1 MFIKRDALISQIEES
16 IALIPITVL
25 IGARQVGKTT
35 ILKNL
40 VLSKPSIYLIGQD
53 PQVASIFENY
63 NTAENY
69 LRINLSR
76 EIDGFLLLD
85 EFQFINNIS
94 TTLKLLTDSFSNLKV
109 ICSGSSSL
117 DIIQKVE
124 ESLAG
129 RIRIIDVYSLS
140 FFEYLRFQNEEI
152 YNLFTKY
159 NSDTVDEIVDSRIK
173 FFLNEYLLYGG
184 LPRAALIENSESKI
198 KILDEIY
205 KTYLLRDVRSYVRN
219 EDAVGFNKLLI
230 LLASQISNMINI
242 QELTNTTGLSYRK
255 CEEYLFLLEQMFI
268 IKLIQ
273 PYYTNKRK
281 VISKMKKVYFTDLGL
296 RNMIFANFNE
306 LEKRNDSGAIFE
318 NYVYLEI
325 MRNIPSYSKIYYFRT
340 KDGTEIDF
348 IIDNLKNKYLVEVKY
363 QEMYKT
369 KSFKNISSFS
379 EIENINKAF
388 IVNKNLNTNV
398 ANLKFIQGY
407 LIDKIDFAK

>member
-69 LRINLSR
+69 LRINLSK

-140 FFEYLRFQNEEI
+140 FLEYLRFQNEEI

-281 VISKMKKVYFTDLGL
+281 VITKMKKVYFTDIGL

-379 EIENINKAF
+379 EIENINTTF
-388 IVNKNLNTNV
+388 IVNKNLNTN
-398 ANLKFIQGY
+398 NNHLKFIQGY
-407 LIDKIDFAK
+407 LIEKIDFAK